1 MLLTLALL
9 SHLALADTITLDSGA
24 VIDGEIAEYQPSGD
38 CRIAV
43 TGGPLEGATVTL
55 PCRRLARF
63 ERDPNDFAPVA
74 PAAVEEVEVQPA
86 PPPAL
91 TDIPEPPPLP
101 APARW

>member
-9 SHLALADTITLDSGA
+9 SPLALADTITLDNGA
-24 VIDGEIAEYQPSGD
+24 VIDGDIAEYQPAGD

-63 ERDPNDFAPVA
+63 ERDPNDFAPVTPA
-74 PAAVEEVEVQPA
+74 PVEEVDVQPEPPQA
-86 PPPAL
+86 LTDVPDPPPAV
-91 TDIPEPPPLP
+91 
-101 APARW
+101 PARW